1 MDSNNLIFVK
11 LEHKRL
17 LYNLIADVLLIVGAI
32 LIFRQPAMSLVVQL
46 LGSLMIIVIVATI
59 FTILSFKIRSSK
71 QYRALSLL
79 VKNEPTSL
87 KEIVNSFGAGMTFL
101 ALFMA
106 LSFIVIIVIFFF
118 LLCRSWIKALL
129 FFITFET
136 VIDLKNFM
144 NNLTKLKDESMI

>member
-1 MDSNNLIFVK
+1 MDSNKLIFVK

-46 LGSLMIIVIVATI
+46 LGSLMIIFATI

-79 VKNEPTSL
+79 VKNEPSSF

-106 LSFIVIIVIFFF
+106 LGFIVIIVIFFF
-118 LLCRSWIKALL
+118 LLSRSWIKALL

-136 VIDLKNFM
+136 VIDLKDFM
-144 NNLTKLKDESMI
+144 NNLTKLKDESVI

>member
-1 MDSNNLIFVK
+1 MDSNKLIFVK

-46 LGSLMIIVIVATI
+46 LGSLMIIFATI
-59 FTILSFKIRSSK
+59 FTILSFKIRNSK

-79 VKNEPTSL
+79 VKNEPSSF

-106 LSFIVIIVIFFF
+106 LGFIVIIVIFFF
-118 LLCRSWIKALL
+118 LLSRSWIKALL

-136 VIDLKNFM
+136 VIDLKDFM
-144 NNLTKLKDESMI
+144 NNLTKLKDESVI

>member
-1 MDSNNLIFVK
+1 MDSNKLIFVK

-46 LGSLMIIVIVATI
+46 LGSLMIIFATI

-79 VKNEPTSL
+79 VKNEPSSF

-106 LSFIVIIVIFFF
+106 LGFIVIIVIFFF
-118 LLCRSWIKALL
+118 LLSRSWIKALL

-136 VIDLKNFM
+136 VIDLKDFM
-144 NNLTKLKDESMI
+144 NNITKLKDESVI

>member
-46 LGSLMIIVIVATI
+46 LGSLMIIVATI

-87 KEIVNSFGAGMTFL
+87 KEIVNLFGAGMTFL
-101 ALFMA
+101 ALFMS

-118 LLCRSWIKALL
+118 LLSRSWIKALL

-136 VIDLKNFM
+136 VIDLKDFM

>member
-1 MDSNNLIFVK
+1 MDSNNLIFAK

-46 LGSLMIIVIVATI
+46 LGSLMIIFATI

-79 VKNEPTSL
+79 VKNEPSSF

-106 LSFIVIIVIFFF
+106 LGFIVIIVIFFF
-118 LLCRSWIKALL
+118 LLSRSWIKALL

-136 VIDLKNFM
+136 VIDLKDFM
-144 NNLTKLKDESMI
+144 NNLTKLKDESVI

>member
-46 LGSLMIIVIVATI
+46 LGSLMIIVATI

-87 KEIVNSFGAGMTFL
+87 KEIVNLFGAGMTFL
-101 ALFMA
+101 ALCMA

-118 LLCRSWIKALL
+118 LLSRSWIKALL

-136 VIDLKNFM
+136 VIDLKDFM

>member
-1 MDSNNLIFVK
+1 MDSNKLIFVK

-46 LGSLMIIVIVATI
+46 LGSLMIIFATI

-79 VKNEPTSL
+79 VKNEPSSF

-106 LSFIVIIVIFFF
+106 LGFIVIIVIFFF
-118 LLCRSWIKALL
+118 LLSRSWIKALL

-136 VIDLKNFM
+136 VIDLKGFM
-144 NNLTKLKDESMI
+144 NNLTKLKDESVI

>member
-46 LGSLMIIVIVATI
+46 LGSLMIIVATI

-144 NNLTKLKDESMI
+144 NNLTKLKDESMV

>member
-32 LIFRQPAMSLVVQL
+32 LIFRQPAMSLVFQL
-46 LGSLMIIVIVATI
+46 LGSLMIIVATI

>member
-46 LGSLMIIVIVATI
+46 LGSLMIIFATI

-79 VKNEPTSL
+79 VKNEPSSF

-106 LSFIVIIVIFFF
+106 LGFIVIIVIFFF
-118 LLCRSWIKALL
+118 LLSRSWIKALL

-136 VIDLKNFM
+136 VIDLKDFM
-144 NNLTKLKDESMI
+144 NNLTKLKD

>member
-1 MDSNNLIFVK
+1 MDSNKLIFVK

-46 LGSLMIIVIVATI
+46 LGSLMIIFATI

-79 VKNEPTSL
+79 VKNEPSSF

-106 LSFIVIIVIFFF
+106 LGFIVIIVIFFF
-118 LLCRSWIKALL
+118 LLSRSWIKALL

-136 VIDLKNFM
+136 VIDLKDFM
-144 NNLTKLKDESMI
+144 NNLTKLKD

>member
-46 LGSLMIIVIVATI
+46 LGSLMIIVATI

-79 VKNEPTSL
+79 VKNEPSSL
-87 KEIVNSFGAGMTFL
+87 KEIMNSFGAGMTFL

-106 LSFIVIIVIFFF
+106 IGFMVIIVIFFF
-118 LLCRSWIKALL
+118 LLSRSWIKALL

-136 VIDLKNFM
+136 VIDLKDFM

>member
-1 MDSNNLIFVK
+1 MDSNKLIFVK

-46 LGSLMIIVIVATI
+46 LGSLMIIFATI

-79 VKNEPTSL
+79 VKNEPSSF
-87 KEIVNSFGAGMTFL
+87 KEIVNSFGAGITFL

-106 LSFIVIIVIFFF
+106 LGFIVIIVIFFF
-118 LLCRSWIKALL
+118 LLSRSWIKALL

-136 VIDLKNFM
+136 VIDLKDFM
-144 NNLTKLKDESMI
+144 NNLTKLKDESVI

>member
-46 LGSLMIIVIVATI
+46 LGSLMIIFATI

-106 LSFIVIIVIFFF
+106 LGFIVIIVIFFF
-118 LLCRSWIKALL
+118 LLSRSWIKALL

-136 VIDLKNFM
+136 VIDLKDFM

>member
-17 LYNLIADVLLIVGAI
+17 LY
-32 LIFRQPAMSLVVQL
+32 
-46 LGSLMIIVIVATI
+46 
-59 FTILSFKIRSSK
+59 K
-71 QYRALSLL
+71 
-79 VKNEPTSL
+79 
-87 KEIVNSFGAGMTFL
+87 GMTFL

>member
-46 LGSLMIIVIVATI
+46 LGSLMIIVATI

-79 VKNEPTSL
+79 VKKEPTSL